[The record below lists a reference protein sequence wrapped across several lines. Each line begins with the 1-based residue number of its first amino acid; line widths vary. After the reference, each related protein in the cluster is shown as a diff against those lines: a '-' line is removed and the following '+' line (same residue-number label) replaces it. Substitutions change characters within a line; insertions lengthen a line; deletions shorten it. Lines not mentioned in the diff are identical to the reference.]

1 MRKSFCILKLFVKE
15 SIGVRFQKIL
25 DRSTSKGRSKKRSH
39 RAKRRRRRRKSLFN
53 AKNKENKDNNK
64 MNTSLNSSFY
74 LSGKINML
82 DTSFNNWFGIGVK
95 WKDVKI
101 KFCVYIK
108 LSKWVFL
115 ISILWRWSTGQNTL
129 LFKIN
134 KLTTAKNRWKVKD

>member
-1 MRKSFCILKLFVKE
+1 LKLFVKE

-82 DTSFNNWFGIGVK
+82 DTSFNN
-95 WKDVKI
+95 
-101 KFCVYIK
+101 
-108 LSKWVFL
+108 
-115 ISILWRWSTGQNTL
+115 
-129 LFKIN
+129 
-134 KLTTAKNRWKVKD
+134 